1 MDIHEFFE
9 CIDEKKIRE
18 FVSNKQEENLTLD
31 FKTINRADL
40 SHRDDKQN
48 FAKAISGFAN
58 SIGGIIVWGVE
69 ARKNDQGIDC
79 ACGFKEITSL
89 SLFLSK
95 LNEFTGQFVDRIVE
109 GIEHKKIVTSDDKG
123 FVVTVVPESNAGP
136 HMAKAGEDRY
146 YKRSGG
152 SFYKMEHFD
161 IEDMFGRRKKP
172 KLSLRTDIIQT
183 EKESGP
189 RGTFFECGIVVN
201 IENFGRGIAKYIS
214 LALKVNSPYTI
225 GQYGLDSFGRFGIN
239 RLGPVGR
246 WQVRFIG
253 NTNIF
258 IHSEAFLEI
267 TIIKRKILEGCTQL
281 EDLEIEYEIMAEEM
295 KAVRDKKIIKGTEIL
310 SKIFSRN
317 SQDI

>member
-1 MDIHEFFE
+1 MDMHEFFE
-9 CIDEKKIRE
+9 CIDEKKIKE

-40 SHRDDKQN
+40 SHHDDKQN
-48 FAKAISGFAN
+48 FAKAISGFGN

-79 ACGFKEITSL
+79 ACGFKEITPL

-95 LNEFTGQFVDRIVE
+95 LNEFTGQFVSRIVE

-123 FVVTVVPESNAGP
+123 FVVTIVPESDAGP

-146 YKRSGG
+146 YKRSGD

-183 EKESGP
+183 GKDSGP
-189 RGTFFECGIVVN
+189 SGTFYECGIVVN

-258 IHSEAFLEI
+258 VHSEAFLEI
-267 TIIKRKILEGCTQL
+267 TIIKRKIPEGCTQL
-281 EDLEIEYEIMAEEM
+281 EDLEIEYEIMAEDM

-310 SKIFSRN
+310 SKIFS
-317 SQDI
+317 